1 MNVLTS
7 PSPSA
12 SDNTRREP
20 GACYV
25 WWARPDD
32 ARPALE
38 RLLDREEQGRLAAY
52 RRPADRA
59 RFLVGCATLRLAAA
73 RHLGLPPG
81 DIVVNR
87 ACGRCGRP
95 HGRPRL
101 RSNPLGIELSV
112 SHAGDRVAVA
122 CAVGTPVGLDVE
134 RVDSGL
140 RVEELRVALAPDE
153 ATALNGA
160 GAQALLTVW
169 TRKEAVV
176 KALGQGFAVPPESF
190 AVSPPGD
197 PPRLVSWPRDPDLP
211 RRVRLL
217 DLPAGPGHVACLAA
231 VGRIGQVRAVDAS
244 AAIDAWCETR

>member
-1 MNVLTS
+1 MNVSTF
-7 PSPSA
+7 PSA
-12 SDNTRREP
+12 SAPDDTRLEP
-20 GACYV
+20 GACHV
-25 WWARPDD
+25 WWGRPDD

-38 RLLDREEQGRLAAY
+38 RLLDRGEWGRLTAF

-81 DIVVNR
+81 DVVVDR

-95 HGRPRL
+95 HGKPRL
-101 RSNPLGIELSV
+101 RNNPLGIEFSV

-134 RVDSGL
+134 RVDAGL
-140 RVEELRVALAPDE
+140 RFEELRVALAPDE
-153 ATALNGA
+153 AAALGGA
-160 GAQALLTVW
+160 GAPALLAVW

-176 KALGQGFAVPPESF
+176 KALGQGFAVPPGSF
-190 AVSPPGD
+190 AVSLPGD

-211 RRVRLL
+211 RRVWLV

-244 AAIDAWCETR
+244 AAIAAWCDTG